1 MKILLDTHYL
11 LCSFIDTKKIEKHIL
26 DFLLSPENEIFY
38 SQASLWEVSIK
49 YSIGKLEIN
58 GMTPEGLYE
67 EIESGYYL
75 NLKLD
80 NEDLVSFYQLAVEHR
95 DPFDRIMIW
104 QSIRKDIPFLS
115 SDSKVKNY
123 EKYGLRLV

>member
-11 LCSFIDTKKIEKHIL
+11 LWSFIDTKKIEKRIL